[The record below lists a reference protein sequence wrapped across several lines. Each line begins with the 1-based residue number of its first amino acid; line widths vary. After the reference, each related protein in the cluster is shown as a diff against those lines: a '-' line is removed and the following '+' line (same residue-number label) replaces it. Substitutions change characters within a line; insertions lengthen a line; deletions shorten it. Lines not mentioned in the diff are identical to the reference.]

1 MAKFVI
7 HKKGFFY
14 TDDSWE
20 DVNSNGTVVSVF
32 DTLEEAKAEKINQ
45 DVISMQNL
53 KGWYARD
60 FFFYDNNFNTKNYD
74 EKFEQI
80 ENYYKTE
87 FGLTIADKDSFD
99 FPNEINYQQAKVFLN
114 ILGFSFHDIVEY
126 SDEEAPSPTN
136 QVDDEGSSVDDE
148 MDYEDDELQEF

>member
-20 DVNSNGTVVSVF
+20 DVNANGTVISVF

-45 DVISMQNL
+45 DIISMQNL

-60 FFFYDNNFNTKNYD
+60 FFFYDKKFDTKSYD

-99 FPNEINYQQAKVFLN
+99 FPNGINYEQAKVFLN

-126 SDEEAPSPTN
+126 TDEDAPIPKDQSVIKEYSEDDEE
-136 QVDDEGSSVDDE
+136 
-148 MDYEDDELQEF
+148 DYEEDELQEF